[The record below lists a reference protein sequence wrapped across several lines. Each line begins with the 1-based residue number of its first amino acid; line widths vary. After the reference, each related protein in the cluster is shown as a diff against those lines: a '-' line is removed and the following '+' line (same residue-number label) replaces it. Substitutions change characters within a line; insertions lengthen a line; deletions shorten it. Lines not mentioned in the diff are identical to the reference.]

1 LISQAYFY
9 DFYSRF
15 VLFPQKDFSKKESA
29 MFFRISTAIVIPL
42 LIFHIASYAQ
52 QSDAAVVV
60 YQSTLN
66 GFLAAVGPVSG
77 TDDFNVLGMKGKYR
91 WTVKNPH
98 IEIKPDHA
106 QLIGDADVRVGPIAY
121 GTMVTGDVMVYYN
134 QELNRISVKV
144 LRASFE
150 VYTKIFGKKIHITDV
165 DISKY
170 YRPEFEF
177 AGPQPMQP
185 NVTVNLPNGTT
196 KTIFITP
203 VNQNLRLEENRI
215 VVSSDLQ
222 FTDHQ

>member
-1 LISQAYFY
+1 MFAKISA
-9 DFYSRF
+9 
-15 VLFPQKDFSKKESA
+15 A
-29 MFFRISTAIVIPL
+29 VIILL
-42 LIFHIASYAQ
+42 LIFHVTSFAQ
-52 QSDAAVVV
+52 RSDAAVVV

-91 WTVKNPH
+91 WTVKNPR
-98 IEIKPDHA
+98 IEIKPDRA
-106 QLIGDADVRVGPIAY
+106 QLIGDADVKVGPIAY
-121 GTMVTGDVMVYYN
+121 GTMVAGDVAVNYN
-134 QELNRISVKV
+134 QQSNRISVKV

-150 VYTKIFGKKIHITDV
+150 IYTKIFGKKIHITDV

-185 NVTVNLPNGTT
+185 SVTVNLPNGAT

-203 VNQNLRLEENRI
+203 VNQNLKLEEKPNCRH
-215 VVSSDLQ
+215 VRSSVYGSSIEK
-222 FTDHQ
+222 

>member
-1 LISQAYFY
+1 MFVKISGAVI
-9 DFYSRF
+9 
-15 VLFPQKDFSKKESA
+15 VL
-29 MFFRISTAIVIPL
+29 L
-42 LIFHIASYAQ
+42 LAFHAVSVAQ
-52 QSDAAVVV
+52 RSDAAVVV

-91 WTVKNPH
+91 WTVKNPR

-106 QLIGDADVRVGPIAY
+106 QLIGDADVKVGPIAY
-121 GTMVTGDVMVYYN
+121 GTMVTGDVAVNYN
-134 QELNRISVKV
+134 QQSNRISVKV

-150 VYTKIFGKKIHITDV
+150 IYTKIFGKKMHITDV

-185 NVTVNLPNGTT
+185 SVTVNLPNGAT

-203 VNQNLRLEENRI
+203 VNQNLKLEENRI
-215 VVSSDLQ
+215 VVTSDLQ